1 MRGHVR
7 GGDVG
12 LNRAGWGFL
21 LMNVILIKRHLTFHL
36 MLAFFVFLLVKRGVF
51 HVICIVVRY
60 YSVA

>member
-1 MRGHVR
+1 MK

-36 MLAFFVFLLVKRGVF
+36 MFAFFVFLLVKRGVF
-51 HVICIVVRY
+51 QVIYIVVCY